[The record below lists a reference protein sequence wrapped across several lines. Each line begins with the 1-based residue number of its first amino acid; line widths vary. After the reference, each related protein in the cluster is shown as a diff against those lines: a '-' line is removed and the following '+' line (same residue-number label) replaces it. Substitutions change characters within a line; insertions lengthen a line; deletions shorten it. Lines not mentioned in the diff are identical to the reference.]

1 MTTNK
6 FDETLVLAE
15 NGDAYAQYQIAVCY
29 AQGEWGAE
37 QDFDQAAYWYEK
49 SASGGE
55 IAAVYEYG
63 LCFLNGWG
71 VEQDLDK
78 AFALIRKAADAG
90 YGYAILNIGAN
101 YYDGELERNYVEA
114 FKWFTKAA
122 NCEDKR
128 VVADAK
134 TYLAIMYDDGLG
146 IAQNRVKGFKLIS
159 EVFAESD
166 ESAGIN
172 SELAQGVM
180 GLHYHKGWGTAVDF
194 KKARYWY
201 NLAKENGNENV
212 DNYIA
217 ELDEDERNAARGN
230 YSAPSANS
238 GINWGVAILLLLIF
252 FPAGIIYI
260 IVKSGNSGVSL
271 NSGYSSTSSS
281 ADFGADG
288 AKSKAEPELV
298 IYGGGYGETYTVNGY
313 GDIVDRGG
321 SRTGFRLRGSDIL
334 RDSDSRT
341 IGWLHS
347 PSSVDYANDYDGPQP
362 FMRWEKK

>member
-15 NGDAYAQYQIAVCY
+15 NGDARAQYEIAACY
-29 AQGEWGAE
+29 AKGEWGAE
-37 QDFDQAAYWYEK
+37 QDFDKAAYWYEK

-55 IAAVYEYG
+55 KAAVYEYG

-71 VEQDLDK
+71 VQQDVDRGFK
-78 AFALIRKAADAG
+78 LIRKAADAG
-90 YGYAILNIGAN
+90 YGYAMFNLGIN
-101 YYDGELERNYVEA
+101 YHDGDLLERNYVEA
-114 FKWFTKAA
+114 FKWHSKATQCGDEA
-122 NCEDKR
+122 IE
-128 VVADAK
+128 ADAK
-134 TYLAIMYDDGLG
+134 TSLAILYDDGLG
-146 IAQNRVKGFKLIS
+146 IAQNRVKGFQLLNEAIS
-159 EVFAESD
+159 VNERVIPE
-166 ESAGIN
+166 IT
-172 SELAQGVM
+172 QGLL

-212 DNYIA
+212 DEYLE
-217 ELDEDERNAARGN
+217 ELDEDERNAARGV
-230 YSAPSANS
+230 YAAPKADS

-288 AKSKAEPELV
+288 SKSKAEPELV
-298 IYGGGYGETYTVNGY
+298 IYGRGFGETYTVNGF
-313 GDIVDRGG
+313 GDIVDCGG
-321 SRTGFRLRGSDIL
+321 MRTGFRLRGNDIL
-334 RDSDSRT
+334 RDSDSAT
-341 IGWLHS
+341 VGWLHS
-347 PSSVDYANDYDGPQP
+347 PASVDYANDYDGPQP